1 MFSTLDLVRGGHAED
16 DEEPGQRE
24 EGEEDGHQEHRPA
37 LYPPHLHSTVQH
49 STAQY
54 STVQDSTVQ
63 DGTWPAGMEQMLMAA
78 MTRLLKAPEPMIRLD
93 PSSSFRNPLD
103 TIPRI
108 VRKI

>member
-1 MFSTLDLVRGGHAED
+1 
-16 DEEPGQRE
+16 
-24 EGEEDGHQEHRPA
+24 
-37 LYPPHLHSTVQH
+37 
-49 STAQY
+49 
-54 STVQDSTVQ
+54 
-63 DGTWPAGMEQMLMAA
+63 MEQMLMAA

>member
-1 MFSTLDLVRGGHAED
+1 MTRSQDSEK
-16 DEEPGQRE
+16 RE
-24 EGEEDGHQEHRPA
+24 KRTVTRNTA
-37 LYPPHLHSTVQH
+37 LPSIRRTCTVQYSTVQY

-54 STVQDSTVQ
+54 SIVQHSTVQ